1 MKRLLFILSTLF
13 LVIACEAKPQNEPK
27 ENVPLEVSKAEFEF
41 DAAGGEDSFMIKATE
56 KPSIVGRYDWC
67 ILKSSAFESN
77 SMTVSMTVSENK
89 TSEERNA
96 EFSIVCGSEKKYVK
110 VHQAGKQ
117 AVPEEP
123 ASFLDEP
130 ALPENQAV
138 AFVKKL
144 GFGWNLGNQMD
155 AQNNGV
161 SGETFWGNAKCT
173 QATMDGLKAKGFSTV
188 RIPVTWM
195 GHIGAAPDYKVE
207 DAWLDRVAEIAGYA
221 KKAGLNAIVNIHHDD
236 SPSAGWLC
244 VHKAAA
250 DAGYKTEMFAKY
262 TAMWKQIATKFA
274 DEGDWLIFE
283 GYNELQDG
291 NWGWGGNLTD
301 GGKQYSIINE
311 LAQTFVTT
319 VRSVGGANADRYL
332 SVLGY
337 SANPSLTMENLV
349 LPTDT
354 ATDRLVVSVHFY
366 DPGSY
371 ALGQNAAY
379 TEWGHTG
386 AAGKKDPN
394 HGEKN
399 VIDTFKAL
407 KEKYIDNNIPV
418 YIGECGAVNRSD
430 ERAKSFQRY
439 WFEFIFKAARA
450 YGLSPVIWDN
460 GAKGTGHES
469 FGFINHSDGS
479 YINDSKPVLDVAKK
493 AYTSTD
499 SAYTLKSV
507 YENAPQK

>member
-1 MKRLLFILSTLF
+1 
-13 LVIACEAKPQNEPK
+13 
-27 ENVPLEVSKAEFEF
+27 
-41 DAAGGEDSFMIKATE
+41 
-56 KPSIVGRYDWC
+56 
-67 ILKSSAFESN
+67 
-77 SMTVSMTVSENK
+77 
-89 TSEERNA
+89 
-96 EFSIVCGSEKKYVK
+96 
-110 VHQAGKQ
+110 
-117 AVPEEP
+117 
-123 ASFLDEP
+123 
-130 ALPENQAV
+130 
-138 AFVKKL
+138 
-144 GFGWNLGNQMD
+144 
-155 AQNNGV
+155 
-161 SGETFWGNAKCT
+161 
-173 QATMDGLKAKGFSTV
+173 
-188 RIPVTWM
+188 
-195 GHIGAAPDYKVE
+195 
-207 DAWLDRVAEIAGYA
+207 
-221 KKAGLNAIVNIHHDD
+221 
-236 SPSAGWLC
+236 
-244 VHKAAA
+244 
-250 DAGYKTEMFAKY
+250 
-262 TAMWKQIATKFA
+262 
-274 DEGDWLIFE
+274 
-283 GYNELQDG
+283 
-291 NWGWGGNLTD
+291 
-301 GGKQYSIINE
+301 
-311 LAQTFVTT
+311 
-319 VRSVGGANADRYL
+319 
-332 SVLGY
+332 
-337 SANPSLTMENLV
+337 MENLV

-493 AYTSTD
+493 AYISTD